1 MQNHPKLHVP
11 KSFECPKKECLWLEE
26 TVREQ
31 ILGFFPWESWK
42 LSLTTD
48 KIHNITWRKITSKDY
63 LSFNLKCIL
72 IKETISSKRKLRIS
86 TLSVTKIYCFYA
98 PCLIVNQNHCAWKN
112 NFTNVLESSIK
123 NKQHSPGQSAV
134 LYALELPYLLPFLCF
149 FPLTFF
155 LLILLLAFFY
165 NPTFLFQFSS
175 SQFPS

>member
-1 MQNHPKLHVP
+1 MQNHPRLHVP

-31 ILGFFPWESWK
+31 ILGFFPGESWK

-48 KIHNITWRKITSKDY
+48 KIHNITQRKITSKDY
-63 LSFNLKCIL
+63 LSFNLNCIL
-72 IKETISSKRKLRIS
+72 IKETISNKGKLRIG
-86 TLSVTKIYCFYA
+86 TLWVTRIYYFCA
-98 PCLIVNQNHCAWKN
+98 PCPVVNQNQCAWTN
-112 NFTNVLESSIK
+112 NFTSVLEPSIK
-123 NKQHSPGQSAV
+123 KKQYSPERSAV
-134 LYALELPYLLPFLCF
+134 LYALGLPYLLPFLYF

-165 NPTFLFQFSS
+165 NPTFLCQFSS